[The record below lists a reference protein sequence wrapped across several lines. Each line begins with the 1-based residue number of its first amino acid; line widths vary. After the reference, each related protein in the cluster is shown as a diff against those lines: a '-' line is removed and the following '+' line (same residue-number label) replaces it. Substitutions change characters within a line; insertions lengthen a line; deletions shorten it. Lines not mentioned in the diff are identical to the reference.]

1 MKIAHRLLAPALLL
15 ALPACAVGPSEM
27 WPIALVALL
36 LFGGAKLPS
45 LMRSMGSGIN
55 EFKKGLKDGESPKG
69 DSESSD
75 GDSDSSE
82 EEK

>member
-1 MKIAHRLLAPALLL
+1 MKIAHRLLASALLL
-15 ALPACAVGPSEM
+15 GLPACAVGPSEM

-55 EFKKGLKDGESPKG
+55 EFKKGLKDGESSK
-69 DSESSD
+69 EENNSSD
-75 GDSDSSE
+75 GDSKSD